1 MNKSQL
7 KQFEMIKAYAM
18 TGNLEAAARGLS
30 AMYRAAMS
38 NKSRAA
44 ILAAATQLSIRDNA
58 EFII

>member
-1 MNKSQL
+1 MNKNQL
-7 KQFEMIKAYAM
+7 KQLSNIRFYMVNNM
-18 TGNLEAAARGLS
+18 PDAAARGLS

-58 EFII
+58 EFIV